1 MNREVRER
9 LVNSAL
15 VFMKARTSWSGSV
28 AWIGLLL
35 CSRLL
40 IAQSAPPVELTI
52 PVSSA
57 FQFVAYGDTRFTD
70 PHDTVASNPSVRR
83 ALVAAIT
90 ALKPSF
96 ISIGGDLTYVG
107 ADANDWKVWDDETAA
122 WREHEIVVL
131 PALGNHDLKGDEPTA
146 LANYFSRFP
155 ALKNCR
161 YYSVHAANTFMLV
174 LDSSLDET
182 SGEQGAWLN
191 AKLDSLPGDIDFV
204 FLVLHHPPYTSSSN
218 HKQYGG
224 GHSSRS
230 TEQKLA
236 RMLEKRQSST
246 RARFVVF
253 SGHIHNYERHEQ
265 GGVLYF
271 VTGGGGA
278 RAYPIERAAGDA
290 FPSHR
295 INYHYLLGQ
304 VDGRVLKITMER
316 LEMKGGSATWTQPDK
331 VQIEAPAAASAKMAT
346 AK

>member
-1 MNREVRER
+1 
-9 LVNSAL
+9 
-15 VFMKARTSWSGSV
+15 MKARTRWGGLIG
-28 AWIGLLL
+28 WMGLLL

-40 IAQSAPPVELTI
+40 MAQGARPVELTV
-52 PVSSA
+52 PVSSP

-70 PHDTVASNPSVRR
+70 PQDTVASNPSVRR
-83 ALVAAIT
+83 TLVAAIT

-122 WREHEIVVL
+122 WRDHKIAVF

-146 LANYFSRFP
+146 LANYFRRFP
-155 ALKNCR
+155 ELKNCR
-161 YYSVHAANTFMLV
+161 YYSVHAANTLMLV
-174 LDSSLDET
+174 LDSSLEET

-191 AKLDSLPGDIDFV
+191 SKLDSLPANIDFI

-218 HKQYGG
+218 HKLYGG

-230 TEQKLA
+230 PEEKLA

-246 RARFVVF
+246 RARLVVF

-290 FPSHR
+290 FASDS
-295 INYHYLLGQ
+295 INYHYLLVE
-304 VDGRVLKITMER
+304 VDGRVLKITMQR
-316 LEMKGGSATWTQPDK
+316 LEMKDGSATWTQPDE
-331 VQIEAPAAASAKMAT
+331 VQIEAPAAAPAKMAN